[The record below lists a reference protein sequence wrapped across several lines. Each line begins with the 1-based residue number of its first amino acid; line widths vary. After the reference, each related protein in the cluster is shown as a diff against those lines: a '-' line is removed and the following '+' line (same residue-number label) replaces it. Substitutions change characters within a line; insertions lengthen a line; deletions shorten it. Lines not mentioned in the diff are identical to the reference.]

1 MLLMLTLCVGLAA
14 PAQAVTI
21 KSTTTMDYAEGHNA
35 LQYLAEH
42 PDVSIEETRWDY
54 YTTLD
59 LASRMTTRTFDT
71 DIYILD
77 DGDINRE
84 TMMSKGFCLDL
95 SGSDILMGMVG
106 RMYPNIAEQLVLD
119 SRLYAWPTDMTFTCV
134 RVDPGAWEA
143 AGLTV
148 ADVPDTFP
156 AFLDFAEDW
165 CDRLENDPNLGFHI
179 MGGMDGY
186 GELFAERKD
195 ALYVDWL
202 LELLIHQA
210 VTQQQYAGEVLH
222 FDDEEIQDLIRRCD
236 AVGRRIYRAESNNS
250 MGNKGLFI
258 AQTMWEWPDTTDDL
272 VYLRLNEDQ
281 PKLIEAELRTY
292 AVNPATAYP
301 ELCVELMESYAASPA
316 GDWPYDLYFFADAQ
330 PNLRRCYEEDRAKNL
345 AAIESL
351 RLKLEEPEL
360 SGDERLALEEELAVW
375 EWALE
380 EQESRKWVLSP
391 EALADYRAHVDQLYF
406 PTPSVLT
413 ELDAGGQ
420 IFKLRGQVSSG
431 AISVDQFIQRL
442 CEITTMIRQEQ

>member
-1 MLLMLTLCVGLAA
+1 MLLMLALCVSLAV
-14 PAQAVTI
+14 PAQAVTV
-21 KSTTTMDYAEGHNA
+21 KSTTTLAYPEGHNA

-54 YTTLD
+54 DTTLD

-71 DIYILD
+71 DIYFLD
-77 DGDINRE
+77 YGSINRE

-106 RMYPNIAEQLVLD
+106 RMYPSIAEQLMFEGH
-119 SRLYAWPTDMTFTCV
+119 LYAWPTDMTFTCV
-134 RVDPGAWEA
+134 RIDPDAWEE
-143 AGLTV
+143 AGLTS
-148 ADVPDTFP
+148 ADVPDTL
-156 AFLDFAEDW
+156 AGFLDFAEDW

-186 GELFAERKD
+186 GEMFAERKD

-210 VTQQQYAGEVLH
+210 VMQQQYAGEVLH

-258 AQTMWEWPDTTDDL
+258 AHDLWQWPDATDGM
-272 VYLRLNEDQ
+272 VYLRLNETQ
-281 PKLIEAELRTY
+281 PKLIEAKLRTY
-292 AVNPATAYP
+292 AINPATAYP
-301 ELCVELMESYAASPA
+301 ELCIELMEAYALSSSGEEPF
-316 GDWPYDLYFFADAQ
+316 DLYFFVDEE
-330 PNLRRCYEEDRAKNL
+330 PSLHSWYEEDRAEYQTQ
-345 AAIESL
+345 AESL
-351 RLKLEEPEL
+351 RLKLEDTVL
-360 SGDERLALEEELAVW
+360 SGDDRMALEDELAFW
-375 EWALE
+375 EDALARIE
-380 EQESRKWVLSP
+380 DRKWILKP
-391 EALADYRAHVDQLYF
+391 AALADYRAHVDQLYF

-442 CEITTMIRQEQ
+442 CEITTMIQQEQ